1 MNLSEKQEIVQ
12 QMHEK
17 FTDAKIVIV
26 TDYKGLD
33 VESMTAL
40 RGKLR
45 EAGSEYKVVKNTLL
59 RRAAQD
65 TDVAPVVDYF
75 KGPTAI
81 AFSTEEPVG
90 PAKALTDFVKGNDKL
105 EIKAGVMDGKLL
117 DVKDIKALSELPS
130 KDVLLGQLLSV
141 MNAVPTSLVRLLN
154 AVPQQMMNVLQALA
168 DQKNDAA

>member
-1 MNLSEKQEIVQ
+1 MNLGEKQEIVQ

-17 FTDAKIVIV
+17 FADAKIVIV

-33 VESMTAL
+33 VESMTEL

-65 TDVAPVVDYF
+65 TDIAPVADYF
-75 KGPTAI
+75 KGPTAV

-90 PAKALTDFVKGNDKL
+90 PAKALTEFVKDNDKL
-105 EIKAGVMDGKLL
+105 EIRAGVMDGKLL
-117 DVKDIKALSELPS
+117 DQNDIKALSDLPS

-154 AVPQQMMNVLQALA
+154 AVPQQMMNVLQAVA